1 MDQTVESA
9 SGQWK
14 IAARTE
20 EDCVWRKPEFVPIEH
35 LEKHGNKIVTVVKMT
50 PYAYVIDVKK
60 KVLDFVEGSSR
71 SQILTAP

>member
-1 MDQTVESA
+1 MDQTVKSA

-20 EDCVWRKPEFVPIEH
+20 EENLTGEFVPMEH
-35 LEKHGNKIVTVVKMT
+35 LEKHGNKIVTVMKMT